1 MDNRSPVITIDGLS
15 ATGKS
20 TLAQNLS
27 FHLGWPVLFSG
38 MLYRYVAYLVM
49 TGCMDEIES
58 YPILKTTSELFTKLT
73 NIRCFRTSTGTWQT
87 MVCDTPLAVNLQ
99 SEDIAAKAADLAR
112 NQSLRDML
120 LPVQRAYRIQ
130 PGLVAE
136 GRDMAS
142 VVFPDACLKIFLVAQ
157 ASTRASRRHEE
168 LQGND
173 NYVNMQHISSV
184 MSKRDTQDRDR
195 TLQTLQSH
203 PDTMVIDTSVMAID
217 DVVNQVLSDP
227 RMSAIQGFD

>member
-1 MDNRSPVITIDGLS
+1 MDKNSPVITIDGLS

-49 TGCMDEIES
+49 TGCLDELES
-58 YPILKTTSELFTKLT
+58 YPILQTSSELFTNLT
-73 NIRCFRTSTGTWQT
+73 NIRCFRASTGLWQT
-87 MVCDTPLAVNLQ
+87 MVSDTPLAINLQ
-99 SEDIAAKAADLAR
+99 SEDIAAKAAELAR

-130 PGLVAE
+130 PGLIAE

-157 ASTRASRRHEE
+157 DSTRASRRHGE

-195 TLQTLQSH
+195 TLQTLQIH
-203 PDTMVIDTSVMAID
+203 PDTLVIDTSIIGISA
-217 DVVNQVLSDP
+217 VVNQVLSDP
-227 RMSAIQGFD
+227 RMSAIQGFN